1 MGISALA
8 PLVNAAEM
16 PWMGFRP
23 SRGRGKLEA

>member
-8 PLVNAAEM
+8 PLVNAPDV
-16 PWMGFRP
+16 PWIRFRP